1 MNTIYSIA
9 TFTVGFLF
17 GYLVKSVF
25 ESKTGCP
32 FKLKE
37 NVDKKEE
44 SVKSSRRKETCDK
57 EKNSDS
63 EWIDVDDE
71 NSESENVRQKLY
83 FLLALSHLLIHK
95 IFKIIFSKLFKNLK
109 DFDRVND
116 DLKMVLVV
124 RNDLKMG
131 KGKVAAQVVLVL

>member
-25 ESKTGCP
+25 ESKTK
-32 FKLKE
+32 FKPKE
-37 NVDKKEE
+37 NLDKKEE

-95 IFKIIFSKLFKNLK
+95 MFKIIFSKLFKNLK